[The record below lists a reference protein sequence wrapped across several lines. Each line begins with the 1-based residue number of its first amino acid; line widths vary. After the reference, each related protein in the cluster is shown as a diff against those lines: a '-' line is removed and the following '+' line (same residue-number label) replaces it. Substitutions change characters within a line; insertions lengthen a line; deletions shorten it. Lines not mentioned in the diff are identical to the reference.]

1 MRLRRV
7 LVLAAATG
15 RIGYVYFVDGQPTHW
30 GLSHKAATS
39 PLLGAA
45 QTAKWISLFVPE
57 VVITEQVDD
66 RSRKGVLTRYL
77 IAAIADE
84 ARDANCIDLS
94 VPRVQTYANKY
105 EEAKFLVQRFPM
117 LLAWLPKRPRIWE
130 SEPRNMV
137 LFEAVAL
144 ALSFIDAEDAQATT

>member
-15 RIGYVYFVDGQPTHW
+15 RVGYVYFVDGQPTHW
-30 GLSHKAATS
+30 GLSHKAAGS
-39 PLLGAA
+39 PLLAA
-45 QTAKWISLFVPE
+45 TQTEKWISLFAPE
-57 VVITEQVDD
+57 VVITERIGN
-66 RSRKGVLTRYL
+66 RSRKGTLTKYL
-77 IAAIADE
+77 VAAMSDV
-84 ARDANCIDLS
+84 ARDASCIDLS
-94 VPRVQTYANKY
+94 VPRAQTYANKY

-117 LLAWLPKRPRIWE
+117 LSAWLPKRPRIWE

-144 ALSFIDAEDAQATT
+144 ALSFIDADNM